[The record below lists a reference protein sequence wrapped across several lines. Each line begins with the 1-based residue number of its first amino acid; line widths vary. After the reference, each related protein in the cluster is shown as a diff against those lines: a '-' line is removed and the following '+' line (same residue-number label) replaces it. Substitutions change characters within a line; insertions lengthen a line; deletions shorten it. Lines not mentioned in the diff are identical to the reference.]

1 MRFYAATLEYSEKDP
16 DTGNAFYSKLKSV
29 IKKVKSGNNIV
40 IADDFIAKTGTAV
53 LESNFYKKVDCKIQK
68 KKRK

>member
-53 LESNFYKKVDCKIQK
+53 LEVTFT
-68 KKRK
+68 KR

>member
-1 MRFYAATLEYSEKDP
+1 MRIYAAALEGSEKDP
-16 DTGNAFYSKLKSV
+16 DTGNAFYSELKSV
-29 IKKVKSGNNIV
+29 IKKVKSGYNIV
-40 IADDFIAKTGTAV
+40 IADDFIVKTRTAV

>member
-1 MRFYAATLEYSEKDP
+1 MRFYAAALECIEKDP
-16 DTGNAFYSKLKSV
+16 DTGNAFYSELKSV
-29 IKKVKSGNNIV
+29 IKKVKSGYNIV
-40 IADDFIAKTGTAV
+40 IADDFIVKTRTAV